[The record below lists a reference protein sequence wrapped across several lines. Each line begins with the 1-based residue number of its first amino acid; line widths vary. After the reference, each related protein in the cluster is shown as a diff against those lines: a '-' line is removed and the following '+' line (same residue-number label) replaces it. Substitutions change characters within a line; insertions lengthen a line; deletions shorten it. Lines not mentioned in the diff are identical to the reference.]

1 MKMKTGAFSVH
12 EFAPYHF
19 ALLSSR
25 MSKALATT
33 CEANGLTL
41 IEWRLLA
48 IIASGDRLSAANVVS
63 QSTMDPVAVH
73 RAVMSL
79 LKRALISRVG
89 DEDDLRIK
97 RLVLTP
103 IGQRAYQDVVPA
115 AAQIERKLLGV
126 LSAAEAKS
134 LNRTLQKLLEV
145 EF

>member
-1 MKMKTGAFSVH
+1 MKIKPGAFSVH

-25 MSKALATT
+25 MSKALTTT
-33 CEANGLTL
+33 CEASGLTL

-48 IIASGDRLSAANVVS
+48 IIASGERLSAANVAS

-79 LKRALISRVG
+79 LRRALILRVG
-89 DEDDLRIK
+89 DEGDMRIK

-103 IGQRAYQDVVPA
+103 FGRRAYEDVVPA
-115 AAQIERKLLGV
+115 AALIERKLLGV

-134 LNRTLQKLLEV
+134 LNRTLQKLLAV

>member
-1 MKMKTGAFSVH
+1 MKVKASAFSVH

-25 MSKALATT
+25 MSKALTTT
-33 CEANGLTL
+33 CEASGLTL

-48 IIASGDRLSAANVVS
+48 IIASSDRLSAAEVAS
-63 QSTMDPVAVH
+63 QSTMDSVAVH

-79 LKRALISRVG
+79 LSHGLISRVG
-89 DEDDLRIK
+89 DESDLRIK

-103 IGQRAYQDVVPA
+103 NGRMAYADVVPA
-115 AAQIERKLLGV
+115 AALLERKLLAV

-134 LNRTLQKLLEV
+134 LERTLRKLLAV

>member
-1 MKMKTGAFSVH
+1 MKVKANVFSVH

-25 MSKALATT
+25 MSKALTTT
-33 CEANGLTL
+33 CEVSGLTL

-48 IIASGDRLSAANVVS
+48 IIASGDRLSAAEVAS
-63 QSTMDPVAVH
+63 QSAMDAVAVH

-79 LKRALISRVG
+79 LSRVLISRVG
-89 DEDDLRIK
+89 DEGDKRIK

-103 IGQRAYQDVVPA
+103 DGRKAYEGVVPA
-115 AAQIERKLLGV
+115 AALLERKLLAV

-134 LNRTLQKLLEV
+134 LERTIRKLLAV

>member
-1 MKMKTGAFSVH
+1 MKMKSDAFALH

-33 CEANGLTL
+33 CEASGLTL

-79 LKRALISRVG
+79 LKRALILRVG
-89 DEDDLRIK
+89 DEDDMRIK

-103 IGQRAYQDVVPA
+103 TGQKAFGDVVPA
-115 AAQIERKLLGV
+115 AAVIEHKLLGS

-134 LNRTLQKLLEV
+134 LNRILQKLLEV
-145 EF
+145 DF

>member
-1 MKMKTGAFSVH
+1 MKVKASAFSVH

-25 MSKALATT
+25 MSKALTT
-33 CEANGLTL
+33 SCEASGLTL

-48 IIASGDRLSAANVVS
+48 IIASGDRLSAAEVAS
-63 QSTMDPVAVH
+63 QSAMDPVAVH

-79 LKRALISRVG
+79 LSRVLISRVG
-89 DEDDLRIK
+89 DESDMRIK

-103 IGQRAYQDVVPA
+103 NGRKAYEDVVPA
-115 AAQIERKLLGV
+115 AALLERKLLAV

-134 LNRTLQKLLEV
+134 LERTLQKLLAV

>member
-1 MKMKTGAFSVH
+1 MKVKASAFSVH

-25 MSKALATT
+25 MSKALTTT
-33 CEANGLTL
+33 CDASGLTL

-48 IIASGDRLSAANVVS
+48 IIASGDRLSAAEVAS

-79 LKRALISRVG
+79 LSRGLISRVG
-89 DEDDLRIK
+89 DESDMRIK

-103 IGQRAYQDVVPA
+103 NGRKAYEEVVPA
-115 AAQIERKLLGV
+115 AALLERKLLAV
-126 LSAAEAKS
+126 LSAAEARS
-134 LNRTLQKLLEV
+134 LERTLQKLLAV